1 MTTLMHL
8 RSTRAAVAASLIAL
22 APTLA
27 AAAEEGG
34 ANPIPSGAQAM
45 APAIAALVVFAVVF
59 TVLATAVWPKILKGL
74 NERADKIREE
84 IASAE
89 AARKQA
95 KDALDEYEANLAE
108 ARAEA
113 KSMLEQTKADQAKLA
128 QELKAKAEAEAAQL
142 RERAMRDIESAKRSA
157 INELYADAANLATLV
172 AGKILAREISAD
184 DQTKLVEESLAELQ
198 GSRN

>member
-1 MTTLMHL
+1 
-8 RSTRAAVAASLIAL
+8 
-22 APTLA
+22 
-27 AAAEEGG
+27 
-34 ANPIPSGAQAM
+34 M
-45 APAIAALVVFAVVF
+45 APAIAALIVFAVVF
-59 TVLATAVWPKILKGL
+59 IVLATAVWPKILKGL
-74 NERADKIREE
+74 NERAAKIREE

-113 KSMLEQTKADQAKLA
+113 KSMLEQTKAEQAKLA

-142 RERAMRDIESAKRSA
+142 RERAMRDIETAKRSA
-157 INELYADAANLATLV
+157 INEIYADAANLATQV
-172 AGKILAREISAD
+172 AGKILAREISAA
-184 DQTKLVEESLAELQ
+184 DQAKLVEESLAELQ